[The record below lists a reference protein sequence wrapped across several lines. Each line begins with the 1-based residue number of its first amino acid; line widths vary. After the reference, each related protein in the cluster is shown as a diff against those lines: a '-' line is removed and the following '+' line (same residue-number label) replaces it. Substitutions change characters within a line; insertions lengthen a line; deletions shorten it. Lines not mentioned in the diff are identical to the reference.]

1 MRVSPISCV
10 AFAIVGSLS
19 LHATPLNADSHSAI
33 VDPAFFPEISG
44 ADSAEGKKIVVK
56 MDSIIVPKF
65 DFENADISTVV
76 EFLNAKSKEL
86 DSDHVGIKFRLEVPA
101 AQAATARSLQREV
114 RMTLTG
120 DTLHDVLRYVCEQ
133 TNLSYRIEKGVIIL
147 APQNRIPAHS
157 Q

>member
-1 MRVSPISCV
+1 
-10 AFAIVGSLS
+10 
-19 LHATPLNADSHSAI
+19 
-33 VDPAFFPEISG
+33 
-44 ADSAEGKKIVVK
+44 